1 MSDYEKTVVGG
12 ESRMRILRLFILSL
26 PGLQEAQYFVADAL
40 KLCSSLQ
47 NVTKEELEME
57 VEHSRITALYD
68 IWWISSHTCNES
80 SA

>member
-1 MSDYEKTVVGG
+1 MSDYEKTVVEG

-26 PGLQEAQYFVADAL
+26 SGLQEAQYFVADAL
-40 KLCSSLQ
+40 ELCSSLQ

-68 IWWISSHTCNES
+68 ILVDKLTHVQ
-80 SA
+80 